1 MEIKAEHLDNNTK
14 EFVKSNLKEKLPK
27 PLEEAITPSHSRMPQ
42 FYALPKDYKEGL
54 PVRPVVS
61 CCDGPTSNLSLVLE
75 RILNQLLSYVPT
87 HLASTQQCIQELQQH
102 RRVEKG
108 DLLVSLDVVGLYSN
122 IPIADAIAAT
132 VKLLTQHS
140 VAIDML
146 DLTVEDAQ
154 RALQYTLANN
164 VFEFGSQQYR
174 QLKGIAMGN
183 HLAPPLAIIFM
194 ASLEEAALQTCA
206 LTPCLYKR
214 YIDDIIMLWRHGREE
229 LQQFVDHMNSQHPF
243 IRFTVTHSDNDTQSI
258 DFLDLRIGISQPCML
273 EWKLF
278 VKPSHSG
285 VHLSFLSSVPI
296 STKRAVAKN
305 QYSRAINNASTERG
319 RRDGIK
325 TITELLTAN
334 DYPANEIDSAIKHAT
349 NMKPRNQSKQP
360 WKKADHVILKL
371 PFVSDILSARVTQRV
386 RKFSPDVRVVFK
398 SGPSLKQQLVR
409 SQLCP
414 RVCPREVQ
422 RSKEKRGCGRPMV
435 CRACDAGMTNGDCI
449 LKNVVYSM
457 SCTLCGDLYI
467 GETER
472 PVRVRFQEHYRDA
485 KAKLG
490 TSPWGGHYKIQH
502 RDYSTTVSG
511 FHPFHQ
517 AKILGRESSLPSRR
531 YLEATEIRRR
541 RPAVNCDSGWRL
553 SA

>member
-1 MEIKAEHLDNNTK
+1 
-14 EFVKSNLKEKLPK
+14 
-27 PLEEAITPSHSRMPQ
+27 
-42 FYALPKDYKEGL
+42 
-54 PVRPVVS
+54 
-61 CCDGPTSNLSLVLE
+61 
-75 RILNQLLSYVPT
+75 
-87 HLASTQQCIQELQQH
+87 
-102 RRVEKG
+102 
-108 DLLVSLDVVGLYSN
+108 
-122 IPIADAIAAT
+122 
-132 VKLLTQHS
+132 
-140 VAIDML
+140 
-146 DLTVEDAQ
+146 
-154 RALQYTLANN
+154 
-164 VFEFGSQQYR
+164 
-174 QLKGIAMGN
+174 
-183 HLAPPLAIIFM
+183 
-194 ASLEEAALQTCA
+194 
-206 LTPCLYKR
+206 
-214 YIDDIIMLWRHGREE
+214 
-229 LQQFVDHMNSQHPF
+229 
-243 IRFTVTHSDNDTQSI
+243 
-258 DFLDLRIGISQPCML
+258 
-273 EWKLF
+273 
-278 VKPSHSG
+278 
-285 VHLSFLSSVPI
+285 
-296 STKRAVAKN
+296 
-305 QYSRAINNASTERG
+305 
-319 RRDGIK
+319 
-325 TITELLTAN
+325 
-334 DYPANEIDSAIKHAT
+334 
-349 NMKPRNQSKQP
+349 MKPRNQSKQP

-553 SA
+553 SAWVNYAAWYSHLTHICMNSFFSCNLVLMWGKCVNVSWNYASSGCCVNSSLKCNM